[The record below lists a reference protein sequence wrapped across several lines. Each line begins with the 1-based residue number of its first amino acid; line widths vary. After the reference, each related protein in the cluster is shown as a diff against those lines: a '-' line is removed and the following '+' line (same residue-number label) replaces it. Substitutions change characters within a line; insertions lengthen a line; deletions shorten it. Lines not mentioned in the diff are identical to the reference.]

1 MLEEKDKLINPQT
14 GREIHHK
21 KFLEKKIEELL
32 NDISTDLD
40 NLSLELKAQKKKK
53 KKYSN
58 LRTKEEIL
66 NLLKK
71 KVQYLR
77 NKYDNIEIDEQEEEN
92 NKTELQKLENYL
104 EQRKNN
110 KYNYADREIYDEEK
124 EKMNEWDDRIQKQ
137 DRGLDEVH
145 KGVKNLKY
153 ELDMAEEGIDNI
165 QKKMNQEIQKIREEY
180 EPIIIQHKE
189 GIKFLKQN
197 PFLKNIKEFKH
208 FESFRNRM
216 KSNNNNDD
224 FDSRSVSSNVH
235 NLNKIKISF
244 YRANDIEELN
254 ISANKY
260 LFDRTGYYN

>member
-21 KFLEKKIEELL
+21 KVLEKKIEELL

-110 KYNYADREIYDEEK
+110 KYNCADREIYDEEK

-165 QKKMNQEIQKIREEY
+165 QKKNE
-180 EPIIIQHKE
+180 
-189 GIKFLKQN
+189 
-197 PFLKNIKEFKH
+197 KNNK
-208 FESFRNRM
+208 
-216 KSNNNNDD
+216 KS
-224 FDSRSVSSNVH
+224 
-235 NLNKIKISF
+235 
-244 YRANDIEELN
+244 
-254 ISANKY
+254 
-260 LFDRTGYYN
+260 G

>member
-1 MLEEKDKLINPQT
+1 M
-14 GREIHHK
+14 
-21 KFLEKKIEELL
+21 
-32 NDISTDLD
+32 
-40 NLSLELKAQKKKK
+40 
-53 KKYSN
+53 
-58 LRTKEEIL
+58 RTKEEIL

-165 QKKMNQEIQKIREEY
+165 QKKMKKTTKKVDKSHTKVTTQTQRIKDLTNKLRSSDKLCCDIILIFILLGLIGVLVAIIRQRY
-180 EPIIIQHKE
+180 
-189 GIKFLKQN
+189 
-197 PFLKNIKEFKH
+197 
-208 FESFRNRM
+208 
-216 KSNNNNDD
+216 
-224 FDSRSVSSNVH
+224 
-235 NLNKIKISF
+235 
-244 YRANDIEELN
+244 
-254 ISANKY
+254 
-260 LFDRTGYYN
+260 